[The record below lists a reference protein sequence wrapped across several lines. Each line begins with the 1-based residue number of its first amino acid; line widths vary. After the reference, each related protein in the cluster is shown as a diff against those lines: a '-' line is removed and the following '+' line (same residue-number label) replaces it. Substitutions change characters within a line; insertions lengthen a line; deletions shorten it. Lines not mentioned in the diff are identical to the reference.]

1 MVLNLKE
8 NQTLRGLVRDYLGSR
23 SSSEFFD
30 NVDDFLKS
38 MHDLYNYDS
47 KEVIVKLHRKLQEQK
62 IDEPKDFIEDY
73 DIRMVHKLRNF
84 SLLKDKSKTQV
95 QDSLYKKLFKQK
107 IQDNSNNPPNN
118 NNNVITSS
126 LIS

>member
-1 MVLNLKE
+1 VLTLYLKNHKENTISKDGGLIFESLENQENKKDIMVLNLKE

-47 KEVIVKLHRKLQEQK
+47 KEVIVKLHRKL
-62 IDEPKDFIEDY
+62 
-73 DIRMVHKLRNF
+73 
-84 SLLKDKSKTQV
+84 
-95 QDSLYKKLFKQK
+95 
-107 IQDNSNNPPNN
+107 
-118 NNNVITSS
+118 
-126 LIS
+126 